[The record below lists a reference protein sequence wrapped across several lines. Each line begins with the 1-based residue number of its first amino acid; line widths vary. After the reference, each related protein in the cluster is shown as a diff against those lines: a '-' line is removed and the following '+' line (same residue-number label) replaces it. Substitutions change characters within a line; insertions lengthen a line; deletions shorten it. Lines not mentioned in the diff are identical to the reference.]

1 MKSLANFPWIAGV
14 ACLLALDAGSTAAQ
28 QPVTL
33 TLGGAARFAAER
45 SAGPEAARYRVDM
58 AEARLRQQHADLLP
72 TVAGVLSQGERT
84 LNSAGFGLA
93 LRDPTTGSD
102 LFDPAGQVLG
112 PVRTWD
118 LRATARQSVVDFSSF
133 ARVRAARAAVAAAD
147 ADATNESQQAAASAA
162 MLYVRALSADA
173 QLFARQADSTLAE
186 ELLGIARNQRDAGMG
201 IALDV
206 TRAQAQL
213 AATRAQLIAART
225 ERERA
230 RLQLHRALGLPFAAP
245 LTLADSLLEMPTAPP
260 APLEAEA
267 DERALRTRADLR
279 MIGVQ
284 MDGAERQIAAIKA
297 ERLPALSIFA
307 DWGSTGNSTARL
319 LNTYSWGVQV
329 SIPVFDGLRREG
341 RIAEQR
347 SAMRELDVRRRD
359 LVQQVMLE
367 VRVALLE
374 LTSAAEQIR
383 ATDERLALAEQEL
396 ELARRRFTQGVVG
409 NADVITALLGLN
421 AARTET
427 VDAHAAFQS
436 ARVALAL
443 AQGVVTELP

>member
-1 MKSLANFPWIAGV
+1 MKSLSNFPWIAGV
-14 ACLLALDAGSTAAQ
+14 ACLLALDAGPAAAQ

-173 QLFARQADSTLAE
+173 QLRARQADSTLAE

-206 TRAQAQL
+206 TRAQAQF

-225 ERERA
+225 EHERA
-230 RLQLHRALGLPFAAP
+230 RLQLHRALGLP
-245 LTLADSLLEMPTAPP
+245 
-260 APLEAEA
+260 
-267 DERALRTRADLR
+267 
-279 MIGVQ
+279 
-284 MDGAERQIAAIKA
+284 
-297 ERLPALSIFA
+297 
-307 DWGSTGNSTARL
+307 
-319 LNTYSWGVQV
+319 
-329 SIPVFDGLRREG
+329 
-341 RIAEQR
+341 
-347 SAMRELDVRRRD
+347 
-359 LVQQVMLE
+359 
-367 VRVALLE
+367 
-374 LTSAAEQIR
+374 
-383 ATDERLALAEQEL
+383 
-396 ELARRRFTQGVVG
+396 
-409 NADVITALLGLN
+409 
-421 AARTET
+421 
-427 VDAHAAFQS
+427 
-436 ARVALAL
+436 
-443 AQGVVTELP
+443 